1 MAQMIL
7 EIPDTLADLPE
18 QERNLLI
25 RAGLYEAT
33 RARIRQLKTEIS
45 ESKKHVRRFETRYK
59 ASFSR
64 FEAEN
69 LPILDAM
76 PAHEDYNDWFYW
88 ESVLAE
94 KQRLL
99 NELQSIELN

>member
-1 MAQMIL
+1 MAQLTL
-7 EIPDTLADLPE
+7 EIPDTLAGLPE

-33 RARIRQLKTEIS
+33 RARIRQLKAEIS
-45 ESKKHVRRFETRYK
+45 ESKKHIRRFETCYK
-59 ASFSR
+59 APFSR
-64 FEAEN
+64 FEAEI
-69 LPILDAM
+69 LPTLDSVQ
-76 PAHEDYNDWFYW
+76 AHEDYNDWFYW

-99 NELQSIELN
+99 AELQRVELD